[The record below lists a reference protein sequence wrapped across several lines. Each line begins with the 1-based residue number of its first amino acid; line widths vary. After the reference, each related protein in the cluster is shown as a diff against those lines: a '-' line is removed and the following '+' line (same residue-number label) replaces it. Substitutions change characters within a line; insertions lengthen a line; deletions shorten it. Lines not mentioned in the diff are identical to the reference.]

1 MKKNY
6 NLECCRGR
14 KKWKRIDKDWIER
27 PKCELSWKLIET
39 WVIAKAAI
47 VSQKLGYLGQNFINV
62 KMLRQIRQTYALPQI
77 LYMFILFMVKTALWK
92 IILFETAYDSI
103 QNYWKSLDSFK

>member
-1 MKKNY
+1 M
-6 NLECCRGR
+6 
-14 KKWKRIDKDWIER
+14 
-27 PKCELSWKLIET
+27 
-39 WVIAKAAI
+39 IAKAAI

-62 KMLRQIRQTYALPQI
+62 KMLRQIRQTHALPQI

-103 QNYWKSLDSFK
+103 QNY